1 MEPKLKAEEL
11 IRKFKP
17 MVQFKMGVDPSY
29 VLRMAIKCA
38 LVSVDEILETTKVNW
53 RTQRRMPDGTWK
65 IFTGVSYKKYWVEVK
80 KQIEDYGKK

>member
-29 VLRMAIKCA
+29 VLKMAIRCA
-38 LVSVDEILETTKVNW
+38 LVTVEEIIEACNN
-53 RTQRRMPDGTWK
+53 PEGTYY
-65 IFTGVSYKKYWVEVK
+65 INNYYYWAEVK